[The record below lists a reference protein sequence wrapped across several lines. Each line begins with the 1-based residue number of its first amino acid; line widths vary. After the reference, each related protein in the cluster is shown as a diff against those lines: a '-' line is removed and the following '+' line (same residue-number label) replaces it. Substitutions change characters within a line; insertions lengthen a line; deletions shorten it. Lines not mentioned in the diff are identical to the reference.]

1 MNIIQRLKKL
11 AVLIIAILM
20 LSSCISRL
28 IRPSLTGTIVG
39 FDGNPIEN
47 CTVGSVKTDKDG
59 YFKLAEIRKNRF
71 FFTEVF
77 AMEAPPVFV
86 SENIHREG
94 YEDEK
99 IAIFHKYGGGLPKG
113 TQWSL
118 DSIHLKK
125 SSFDDYAKLLQNS
138 WIAVDVADENALYL
152 LRHNFKERCKTEKC
166 NIISNKIYPY
176 INKLSGDTIATRI
189 HLNLKENGQMNVVK
203 IRHYGNK
210 SSSAP
215 GFKANDTL
223 RTQGK
228 WLFKSNNLLLSS
240 DLEEIDGNYLLS
252 EAEYVGYDYVILRR
266 FEYKEIEQSR
276 SNN

>member
-86 SENIHREG
+86 SENIHKDG

-99 IAIFHKYGGGLPKG
+99 IEIFHKYGGGLPKG
-113 TQWSL
+113 TQWNL
-118 DSIHLKK
+118 DTIHLKE

-138 WIAVDVADENALYL
+138 WVAVDIVDENEIYL
-152 LRHNFKERCKTEKC
+152 LRSNFKVLCKTAKC
-166 NIISNKIYPY
+166 NAISNKLYSY
-176 INKLSGDTIATRI
+176 NAKLPQDTIAKRI
-189 HLNLKENGQMNVVK
+189 HMNLMENGQMEVVK
-203 IRHYGNK
+203 ILHYGNK
-210 SSSAP
+210 SSSSP
-215 GFKANDTL
+215 DFKEDDTL
-223 RTQGK
+223 RSQGK
-228 WLFKSNNLLLSS
+228 WFYKSNNLLLRS
-240 DLEEIDGNYLLS
+240 DLEEIDGKYIVS
-252 EAEYVGYDYVILRR
+252 EAEYEYVILGR
-266 FEYKEIEQSR
+266 FEYKEIERSR